1 MIGGSIP
8 TNGAPHRSR
17 FDDFQHNLVQQA
29 TTESSDHL
37 NRFYRYA
44 PREFFHFS
52 YDVLTERDIPAE
64 AMKEGVFAE
73 TICYTRGNTPEE
85 FFRIHLF
92 DHPILGAVS
101 TRTNAPAL
109 YPFLLYILTHELI
122 HISRL
127 SRLGLENPS
136 AEERDCEEV
145 TVHRLTRDVLA
156 PVASF
161 PLEQV
166 ADLYHLNLLP

>member
-1 MIGGSIP
+1 MIGGSNP
-8 TNGAPHRSR
+8 TGGAPQRSR
-17 FDDFQHNLVQQA
+17 FDQFQRKLVQQA
-29 TTESSDHL
+29 TRASSDHL

-52 YDVLTERDIPAE
+52 YDVLTERDLPAE
-64 AMKEGVFAE
+64 TLKEGIFAE
-73 TICYTRGNTPEE
+73 TISYTHGNTPEA
-85 FFRIHLF
+85 FYRIHIF
-92 DHPILGAVS
+92 DHPILMAVS
-101 TRTNAPAL
+101 TRASAPAL

-136 AEERDCEEV
+136 DEERDREEA

-156 PVASF
+156 SEGSF

>member
-8 TNGAPHRSR
+8 TDGTQARSR
-17 FDDFQHNLVQQA
+17 FDEFQRRLVDQA
-29 TTESSDHL
+29 TRQSSDYL

-52 YDVLTERDIPAE
+52 YDVLTEQDIPAE
-64 AMKEGVFAE
+64 SLRKRIFAE
-73 TICYTRGNTPEE
+73 TISYTRGGAPEE
-85 FFRIHLF
+85 FYRIHLF
-92 DHPILGAVS
+92 DHPILEAVS
-101 TRTNAPAL
+101 SRKSAPSL

-127 SRLGLENPS
+127 SRLGLENPTD
-136 AEERDCEEV
+136 EERASEEE

-156 PVASF
+156 PEDSF

-166 ADLYHLNLLP
+166 ADLYHHHLLP